1 MSQAAAATPPARRRR
16 WLRWLSIACI
26 VVLVVALVALHLVLQ
41 PERATRLILSSLGNT
56 LGLEITARGRPGL
69 QLRGTPTLVIR
80 DVTAKQRG
88 ARTPLLRAERIL
100 LSLPWSTIRNRGRD
114 LDLVR
119 IELDAPVLDLP
130 ALQGWLATRPPSSER
145 TKLPVL
151 RRGLA
156 IVRGRIDNAGWR
168 IDGIDLSLRELQPD
182 RPLNAKLHGRYVATA
197 TAAPRTAIPF
207 DLALAMTRPRNGAG
221 TAVVGSVALERGDW
235 QLPMSIK
242 LSGPLRLGRDSLH
255 VVPARLAMSATYVTG
270 DTRLPFVLGVHG
282 PLRFDEATWTLAP
295 VGVALRGDGFVPAFD
310 ARGAFALGRA
320 LALRLQGRLP
330 QWPEAWPALPPPIG
344 ASRSPLPFVLDYA
357 GAADFSG
364 IARLQLQRDAAG
376 FDARMRLP
384 DLLAWIDA
392 DATGTPLPPLSGT
405 ASASRL
411 DISGAQLEG
420 VEVVIDEPGIPAVE
434 AP

>member
-1 MSQAAAATPPARRRR
+1 VNQAAAATPPARRRR
-16 WLRWLSIACI
+16 WLRWLLIACI
-26 VVLVVALVALHLVLQ
+26 AVFVVTLITLRIVLQ
-41 PERATRLILSSLGNT
+41 PERATRLILSSLGNA
-56 LGLEITARGRPGL
+56 LGLEITAHGRPEL
-69 QLRGTPTLVIR
+69 QLRGTPTLVVR
-80 DVTAKQRG
+80 DVTATQPG
-88 ARTPLLRAERIL
+88 AHTPLLRAERIL
-100 LSLPWSTIRNRGRD
+100 LSLPWSTIRNRGSD

-130 ALQGWLATRPPSSER
+130 ALQRWLATRPPSSEQ

-151 RRGLA
+151 RKGLA

-168 IDGIDLSLRELQPD
+168 IDGIDLSLRELHPD
-182 RPLNAKLHGRYVATA
+182 KPLSAKLRGRYVVTA
-197 TAAPRTAIPF
+197 TAALRTAIPF

-255 VVPARLAMSATYVTG
+255 MMPARLAMSAVYVAG

-295 VGVALRGDGFVPAFD
+295 AGIALRGNGVVPAFD

-344 ASRSPLPFVLDYA
+344 ASQSPLPFVLDYA
-357 GAADFSG
+357 GAVDFSG
-364 IARLQLQRDAAG
+364 ITRLRLQRDAAS

-384 DLLAWIDA
+384 EVLAWIDA
-392 DATGTPLPPLSGT
+392 DTTGTPLPPLSGT
-405 ASASRL
+405 VSAPRL
-411 DISGAQLEG
+411 EISGAQLEG
-420 VEVVIDEPGIPAVE
+420 VEVVIDEPGIPAAE
-434 AP
+434 AQ

>member
-1 MSQAAAATPPARRRR
+1 MPPTRRR
-16 WLRWLSIACI
+16 WLRWLLLACL
-26 VVLVVALVALHLVLQ
+26 VVFVVALIALRIVLQ
-41 PERATRLILSSLGNT
+41 PERATRLILSSLGNA
-56 LGLEITARGRPGL
+56 LGLEIVARGRPEL
-69 QLRGTPTLVIR
+69 TLRGTPTLVVR
-80 DVTAKQRG
+80 DVTATQPG
-88 ARTPLLRAERIL
+88 AHTPLLRAERIL

-130 ALQGWLATRPPSSER
+130 ALQRWLATRPPSKE

-151 RRGLA
+151 RNGLA
-156 IVRGRIDNAGWR
+156 IARGRVDNAGWR
-168 IDGIDLSLRELQPD
+168 IEDIDLSLRELHPD
-182 RPLNAKLHGRYVATA
+182 RPMNAKLRGRYVAT
-197 TAAPRTAIPF
+197 PTAIPF

-235 QLPMSIK
+235 RLPVSIK

-295 VGVALRGDGFVPAFD
+295 VGVALRGDGVVPAFD
-310 ARGAFALGRA
+310 ASGAFALGRA
-320 LALRLQGRLP
+320 LALRLDGRLP
-330 QWPEAWPALPPPIG
+330 QWPQAWPTLPPPIG
-344 ASRSPLPFVLDYA
+344 ASQSPLPFVLDYA
-357 GAADFSG
+357 GAVDFSG
-364 IARLQLQRDAAG
+364 VTRLRLQRDAAH

-384 DLLAWIDA
+384 DVMAWIDA

-405 ASASRL
+405 ANAPRL
-411 DISGAQLEG
+411 EISGAQLEG
-420 VEVVIDEPGIPAVE
+420 VEIVIDEPGVPAAE
-434 AP
+434 TP

>member
-1 MSQAAAATPPARRRR
+1 MSHAAAATPPARRRR
-16 WLRWLSIACI
+16 WLRWLLVACV
-26 VVLVVALVALHLVLQ
+26 VVLVVALIALRVVLQ

-56 LGLEITARGRPGL
+56 LGLEITARGRPEL
-69 QLRGTPTLVIR
+69 QLRGTPTLVVR
-80 DVTAKQRG
+80 DVTAMQRG

-130 ALQGWLATRPPSSER
+130 SLQRWLATRPPSQE
-145 TKLPVL
+145 TKLPAL
-151 RRGLA
+151 RKGLD
-156 IVRGRIDNAGWR
+156 VTRGRIDNVGWR
-168 IDGIDLSLRELQPD
+168 IDGIDLSLRELHPD
-182 RPLNAKLHGRYVATA
+182 RPLKAKLRGRYVATA
-197 TAAPRTAIPF
+197 AASTRTAIPF

-221 TAVVGSVALERGDW
+221 AAVVGSVALERGDW
-235 QLPMSIK
+235 RLPMSIK

-255 VVPARLAMSATYVTG
+255 VVPARLAMSATYIAG

-282 PLRFDEATWTLAP
+282 PLRFDVATWTLAP
-295 VGVALRGDGFVPAFD
+295 VGVALRGDGVVPDFD

-320 LALRLQGRLP
+320 LALRLDGRLA
-330 QWPEAWPALPPPIG
+330 QWPQAWPALPPPIG
-344 ASRSPLPFVLDYA
+344 ASQSPLPFALDYA

-364 IARLQLQRDAAG
+364 ITRLRLQRDAAR

-384 DLLAWIDA
+384 DTLAWIDA

-405 ASASRL
+405 VSAPRIE
-411 DISGAQLEG
+411 ISGAQLED
-420 VEVVIDEPGIPAVE
+420 VEVVSDEPGIPA
-434 AP
+434 AATP

>member
-16 WLRWLSIACI
+16 WLRWLLIAC
-26 VVLVVALVALHLVLQ
+26 VVVFVLLLIALHVVLQ
-41 PERATRLILSSLGNT
+41 PERATRLIVSSLGNT
-56 LGLEITARGRPGL
+56 LGLEITARGRPEL
-69 QLRGTPTLVIR
+69 QLRGTPTLVVR
-80 DVTAKQRG
+80 EVTARQRG
-88 ARTPLLRAERIL
+88 EKTPLLRAERIL

-114 LDLVR
+114 LDVVR

-130 ALQGWLATRPPSSER
+130 ALQRWLATRPPSEGA
-145 TKLPVL
+145 KLPVL
-151 RRGLA
+151 RKGLA
-156 IVRGRIDNAGWR
+156 IVRGRIDNVGWR
-168 IDGIDLSLRELQPD
+168 IDGIDLSLRELHPD
-182 RPLNAKLHGRYVATA
+182 KPLNAKLRGRYVATA
-197 TAAPRTAIPF
+197 AAATRTAIPF

-255 VVPARLAMSATYVTG
+255 MLPARLAMSATYIAD

-295 VGVALRGDGFVPAFD
+295 VGVALRGNGVVPVFD

-320 LALRLQGRLP
+320 LALRLDGRLP
-330 QWPEAWPALPPPIG
+330 QWPQAWPALPPPIG
-344 ASRSPLPFVLDYA
+344 ASQSPLPFVLDYA

-364 IARLQLQRDAAG
+364 IARLQLQRDAAN

-384 DLLAWIDA
+384 EVLAWIDA
-392 DATGTPLPPLSGT
+392 DAAGTPLPPLSGT
-405 ASASRL
+405 VSAPRL
-411 DISGAQLEG
+411 EISGAQLEG
-420 VEVVIDEPGIPAVE
+420 VEVVIDEPGIPASE
-434 AP
+434 AQ